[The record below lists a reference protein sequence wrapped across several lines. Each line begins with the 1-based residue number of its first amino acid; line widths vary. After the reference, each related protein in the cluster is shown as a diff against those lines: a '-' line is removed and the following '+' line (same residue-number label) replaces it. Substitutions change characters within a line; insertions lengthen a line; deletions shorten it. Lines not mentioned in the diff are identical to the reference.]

1 MTLVS
6 RSDVDTPTPGSTG
19 AKEGICGSI
28 EAPHI
33 TEPSV
38 DTLYTLR
45 HTLRPPQR
53 LAGRGLVLRS
63 VPDSARGGE
72 RHCEGSCHARQRVK

>member
-1 MTLVS
+1 MALVS
-6 RSDVDTPTPGSTG
+6 RSDVDGLTPSSER
-19 AKEGICGSI
+19 ANEGICGSI
-28 EAPHI
+28 EAPRI

-38 DTLYTLR
+38 NTLD
-45 HTLRPPQR
+45 TLRPPQR

-63 VPDSARGGE
+63 VPEFARGDR

>member
-1 MTLVS
+1 MVLVS

-33 TEPSV
+33 TEPSLHAL
-38 DTLYTLR
+38 D
-45 HTLRPPQR
+45 TLRPPQR

-63 VPDSARGGE
+63 VPEFARGDR
-72 RHCEGSCHARQRVK
+72 RHYEGSCHARHRVK